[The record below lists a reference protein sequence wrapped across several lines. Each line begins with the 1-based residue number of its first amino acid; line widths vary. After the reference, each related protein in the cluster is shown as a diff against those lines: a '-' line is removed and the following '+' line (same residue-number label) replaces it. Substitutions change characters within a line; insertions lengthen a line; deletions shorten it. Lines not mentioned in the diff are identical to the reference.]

1 MNRRNFLAG
10 IATAWPLIDRLTG
23 RAKAQSAPDP
33 AKLER
38 VSIMT
43 YNYRAKLKLPGQA
56 PSPDRTLAVFDI
68 PQMYV
73 DTWGV
78 HNIEFQHNHFESTE
92 TSYLTD
98 LRTRIAATKS
108 RMTQIN
114 LEFDQANISAADPAM
129 RKQAIDLT
137 AKWVDYA
144 TVLQCPRVM
153 INQGT
158 LTQATMAIATEALRQ
173 MTDYAKTKNIRVSM
187 ETRGGARS
195 QSADGQPTG
204 PLGWELVKQLVEGS
218 GAYSNIDIGNVRA
231 PDQASLHAAIK
242 GLFPT
247 SSGNMHIKVSPNWDL
262 ATAIRFTNSDL
273 GYKGLYS
280 LEVDPS
286 QIRSVMDTIL
296 ASI

>member
-1 MNRRNFLAG
+1 MNRRDFLAC
-10 IATAWPLIDRLTG
+10 AASALPLMG
-23 RAKAQSAPDP
+23 QSAPNP
-33 AKLER
+33 AKLGR

-43 YNYRAKLKLPGQA
+43 YNYRATLKLPGQK
-56 PSPDRTLAVFDI
+56 PNPDRTLAVFDI
-68 PQMYV
+68 PQMYA

-92 TSYLTD
+92 TSYLTE
-98 LRTRIAATKS
+98 LRARIAAAGS

-129 RKQAIDLT
+129 RQQAIDLT
-137 AKWVDYA
+137 AKWVDLA
-144 TVLQCPRVM
+144 TIMQCPRVM
-153 INQGT
+153 VNQGT
-158 LTQATMAIATEALRQ
+158 LSQATMAVATEALRQ
-173 MTDYAKTKNIRVSM
+173 MTAYAKTKNIKVSM

-195 QSADGQPTG
+195 PAADGTPTG
-204 PLGWELVKQLVEGS
+204 TLGWEMVKQLVEAT

-231 PDQASLHAAIK
+231 PDQAALHAAIK
-242 GLFPT
+242 GLFPS

-262 ATAIRFTNSDL
+262 GKAIRFTNDDL

-280 LEVDPS
+280 LEVDPT
-286 QIRSVMDTIL
+286 QIRTVMDTIV

>member
-1 MNRRNFLAG
+1 MNRRDFLAG
-10 IATAWPLIDRLTG
+10 AAAALPLMAQTAPN
-23 RAKAQSAPDP
+23 S

-43 YNYRAKLKLPGQA
+43 YNYRATLKLPGQR
-56 PSPDRTLAVFDI
+56 PGGPERTLAVFDI

-92 TSYLTD
+92 TSYLTE
-98 LRTRIAATKS
+98 LRGRIAAVGS

-129 RKQAIDLT
+129 RQKAIDLT
-137 AKWVDYA
+137 REWVDYA
-144 TVLQCPRVM
+144 TVLRCPRVM

-158 LTQATMAIATEALRQ
+158 LTQATMTNATEALKQ
-173 MTDYAKTKNIRVSM
+173 MTAYAKTKNIKVSM
-187 ETRGGARS
+187 ETRGGARAP
-195 QSADGQPTG
+195 SADGQPAG
-204 PLGWELVKQLVEGS
+204 PLGWELVKQLLEGS

-231 PDQASLHAAIK
+231 ADQASLHAAIK
-242 GLFPT
+242 GLLPT

-262 ATAIRFTNSDL
+262 ATAIRYTNSEL

-286 QIRSVMDTIL
+286 AIRGVMDTIV
-296 ASI
+296 ANI

>member
-1 MNRRNFLAG
+1 MNRRNFLACA
-10 IATAWPLIDRLTG
+10 ATAWPLMVR
-23 RAKAQSAPDP
+23 RANAQSTPDS

-43 YNYRAKLKLPGQA
+43 YNYRATLKLPGQVA
-56 PSPDRTLAVFDI
+56 SPNRTLAVFDI

-92 TSYLTD
+92 TSYLTEI
-98 LRTRIAATKS
+98 RTRIAATKS

-137 AKWVDYA
+137 VKWVDYA
-144 TVLQCPRVM
+144 TVLECPRVM

-158 LTQATMAIATEALRQ
+158 LTAATMTNAAEALDQ
-173 MTDYAKTKNIRVSM
+173 MTTYAKSKNIKVSM
-187 ETRGGARS
+187 ETRGTPRPVG
-195 QSADGQPTG
+195 ADGQPG
-204 PLGWELVKQLVEGS
+204 PVLGWELVKQLAQSS
-218 GAYSNIDIGNVRA
+218 GAYSNVDIGNLRS
-231 PDQASLHAAIK
+231 PDQASLHEAIK
-242 GLFPT
+242 GLLP
-247 SSGNMHIKVSPNWDL
+247 SNSGNMHIKTSPNWDL

-286 QIRSVMDTIL
+286 QIRTVMDTIL